1 MDLFWLL
8 QALGL
13 RRASKGFGLRV
24 QGFGRVQGLGC
35 SAGLIVRDSADMV
48 LGRDSGSGA
57 SV

>member
-1 MDLFWLL
+1 ML

-13 RRASKGFGLRV
+13 RRALGLGFRLWV
-24 QGFGRVQGLGC
+24 VQGLGC
-35 SAGLIVRDSADMV
+35 SVGLIVRDSADMV

>member
-1 MDLFWLL
+1 M
-8 QALGL
+8 
-13 RRASKGFGLRV
+13 
-24 QGFGRVQGLGC
+24 VQGLGC